1 MGIGPVNLQFCG
13 FGGQGIILSAVIF
26 GTAAVKGAGLNA
38 LQTQSYGS
46 ETRGGQCQAELIIS
60 EESINSSIADQVDIL
75 VTMSQSALDRYLG
88 RLRSGGTL
96 IIDPELVVRPE
107 RSDIKVF
114 EVPATQA
121 ASEIGAKIAANMV
134 ILGFIQQATEL
145 ILDEDLYA
153 SIRENVPAKFLEVNL
168 EAAKRGITLAS
179 DQKAKVEGV
188 TDAVA

>member
-1 MGIGPVNLQFCG
+1 MGSGPINLQFCG

-46 ETRGGQCQAELIIS
+46 ETRGGQCQAELIVS
-60 EESINSSIADQVDIL
+60 KESINSSIADRVDIL
-75 VTMSQSALDRYLG
+75 IAMSQSALDRYLG

-96 IIDPELVVRPE
+96 IIDPELVTRPE

-114 EVPATQA
+114 EVWATQV

-134 ILGFIQQATEL
+134 ILGFIQQVTRL
-145 ILDEDLYA
+145 ISEEDLYA

-179 DQKAKVEGV
+179 DQKAKVEG
-188 TDAVA
+188 

>member
-1 MGIGPVNLQFCG
+1 M
-13 FGGQGIILSAVIF
+13 
-26 GTAAVKGAGLNA
+26 KGAGLNA